1 METPLRSICL
11 LFRQPGR
18 FFSIERIFQQL
29 RPILEQAVNVTTTEA
44 AYSRMTV
51 QGVLANIRG
60 ARKCRADIYHVTGDI
75 HYVVLG
81 LPRKRTML
89 TIHDCVFLYS
99 ATGIKGKVL
108 KWLFLDMP
116 VRRCPIITTISEA
129 TRKDI
134 LSFTGCPPEKVVVI
148 PNPVADTIYYSPAT
162 FRREA
167 PVILF
172 MGTTENKNLFRVAE
186 ALHGINCRLEIIGK
200 ISEQQTQAL
209 GDHGITYRQ
218 QAGLSD
224 GQVAACYAAADIV
237 LFPSTF
243 EGFGLPVVEGQ
254 KAGRPVITSNLS
266 PMREVAGGAA
276 CLVDPFDPASIR
288 EGVLKVL
295 NDAVYRQ
302 QLINDG
308 LRNIDRFSTET
319 IAAQYLDCYKKLANQ
334 K

>member
-1 METPLRSICL
+1 MATSLRSVCL

-29 RPILEQAVNVTTTEA
+29 QPILEHAVRVTTSEA
-44 AYSRMTV
+44 AYSKMTP

-60 ARKCRADIYHVTGDI
+60 AKKCTADIYHVTGDI

-99 ATGIKGKVL
+99 ATGIKGRVL

-116 VRRCPIITTISEA
+116 VRRCPLITTISEA

-134 LSFTGCPPEKVVVI
+134 LGFTGCPPEKVVVI
-148 PNPVADTIYYSPAT
+148 PNPVADSIYYSAAA
-162 FRREA
+162 FNNEE

-172 MGTTENKNLFRVAE
+172 MGTTDNKNLLRAAQ
-186 ALHGINCRLEIIGK
+186 ALNGISCRLEIVGK
-200 ISEQQTQAL
+200 LNTQQMQAL
-209 GDHGITYRQ
+209 ADQHISYRQ
-218 QAGLSD
+218 HSGLSD
-224 GQVAACYAAADIV
+224 EQVAACYAEADIV

-243 EGFGLPVVEGQ
+243 EGFGLPIVEGQ
-254 KAGRPVITSNLS
+254 KAGRPVITSDLS
-266 PMREVAGGAA
+266 PMKEVAGGAA
-276 CLVDPFDPASIR
+276 CLVHPYDVGSIR
-288 EGVLKVL
+288 EGVLKVM
-295 NDAVYRQ
+295 NDAAYRER
-302 QLINDG
+302 LIKDG
-308 LRNIDRFSTET
+308 LQNVRRFSTEV

-334 K
+334 